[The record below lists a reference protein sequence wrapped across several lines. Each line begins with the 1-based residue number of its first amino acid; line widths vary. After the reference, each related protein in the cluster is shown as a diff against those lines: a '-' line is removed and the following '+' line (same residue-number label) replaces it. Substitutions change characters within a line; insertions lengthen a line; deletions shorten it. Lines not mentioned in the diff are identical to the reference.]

1 MQYDQLLAQMTPE
14 IYQRLKQ
21 AVELGKWPD
30 GRQLSQE
37 QKDTCMQAVL
47 HYQAMHL
54 PSEEHSGFIKD
65 SCESSRKPPQQVIKI
80 H

>member
-1 MQYDQLLAQMTPE
+1 MQYDELLAQMTPD

-47 HYQAMHL
+47 HYQSLHL
-54 PSEEHSGFIKD
+54 PPEEHAGFIKD
-65 SCESSRKPPQQVIKI
+65 TCVSSQEPPKQVIKL